1 VPPFGTLTIAGE
13 QDAVDLLAFAATAGL
28 VGLLG

>member
-1 VPPFGTLTIAGE
+1 VPPFGTLLIARE
-13 QDAVDLLAFAATAGL
+13 QDVVNLLAFAATAGL